1 MLFRKITLIQ
11 GSSNSV
17 SLSKL
22 SNVPYVARKLHQ
34 YFLELKLFEVCS
46 NSIFGFR
53 CAHSI
58 TPTQDPVKKKLSLI

>member
-22 SNVPYVARKLHQ
+22 SNVLYVARKLHQ
-34 YFLELKLFEVCS
+34 YFLELKLFEVRS
-46 NSIFGFR
+46 SSIFGFR